1 MTDDDGPEESK
12 VAGRLFGRKLEA
24 AAVQIAGKPPEQRHE
39 AFAAAERW
47 LREIANRR
55 SPVDERVDEFV
66 DNAMNLFRQFVA
78 QSE

>member
-1 MTDDDGPEESK
+1 
-12 VAGRLFGRKLEA
+12 
-24 AAVQIAGKPPEQRHE
+24 VQIAGKPPEQRHE